1 MRILKSAALFLLLSC
16 ACACAFAAADSD
28 IFGRWRGVFRASN
41 GREVPVDFFAK
52 KCADATVRVMLVSD
66 FGKLATLE
74 ISDAK
79 KFVLKRGAFMSASDA
94 ENFFL
99 PACMLLARFDG
110 FFAPELVHAA
120 QGKSGKT
127 EVLLV
132 LDPSVWAEFSRAADG
147 RICAVS
153 SSGGGCSLSL
163 GKLVDF

>member
-1 MRILKSAALFLLLSC
+1 MRIFKSASLFLLFFC
-16 ACACAFAAADSD
+16 ACASAFAAADSD

-41 GREVPVDFFAK
+41 GREVPVDFLAK
-52 KCADATVRVMLVSD
+52 KCADTTVRIMLVSD

-74 ISDAK
+74 ISDSK
-79 KFVLKRGAFMSASDA
+79 KFALKRGAFMSASDA
-94 ENFFL
+94 EKFFL
-99 PACMLLARFDG
+99 PACMLLAGFDG

-132 LDPSVWAEFSRAADG
+132 LDPNVWADFSRAADG
-147 RICAVS
+147 RICAIS

-163 GKLVDF
+163 EKLVDF